1 MPAGPTGR
9 PHENGCRMNFTED
22 SLDEQDLVDFGM
34 VHPGPFG
41 NPDPWN
47 DMVVGFGVFGVL
59 FAIAFVAMI
68 GFIVFVAVRNYRAS
82 KNAGLDPFTLQTELA
97 VRAAKSQMLAPR
109 QSREQR
115 LAELE
120 DLLARRVITPE
131 EYQQARMKILT
142 ED

>member
-1 MPAGPTGR
+1 
-9 PHENGCRMNFTED
+9 MNFTEE
-22 SLDEQDLVDFGM
+22 SLDGQEIVDFGM
-34 VHPGPFG
+34 VQPDPFG
-41 NPDPWN
+41 SSNPFD
-47 DMVVGFGVFGVL
+47 DLVVGFGVFGVL
-59 FAIAFVAMI
+59 FAVAFVAVI
-68 GFIVFVAVRNYRAS
+68 GFIVFVAVRNYKAS

-131 EYQQARMKILT
+131 EHQQARMKILT